1 MQRYLSVQTK
11 QMAINA
17 LYINLV
23 GLFILMITCAFG
35 GMVVYAKYADCDPI
49 RAGIVSKGDKLFP
62 LFVMDTLGQFR
73 GLPGLFVAGI
83 FSGALR
89 CVCVYVCVC
98 VCVCV
103 LFIWLLIVVVVVVV
117 VVVEQ
122 SVIILLSSIRLLI
135 FFYDDN

>member
-89 CVCVYVCVC
+89 CVCV
-98 VCVCV
+98 CVCV